1 MQYIIYDTN
10 EYLKLGGKKHRS
22 FEEIISYVDHMHDCE
37 KKNSLIPIFNSTVA
51 YELIS
56 HLSSNKVVTQ
66 NWYIRACYA
75 LYYHC
80 LLENIVITKNP
91 TAAYIKDVLGIE
103 TPEAERT
110 LKFLKELYMNPSQ
123 KTIERNRGLIIE
135 VKQYIQ
141 NLQTSWLH
149 DLKSLRNMFG
159 EKKDDTK
166 KMKDFIDSQE
176 YPAWRAKAFLDG
188 VSRFCSRIPKNVIIN
203 NNTIDAFVNQY
214 RTYIEVWRKF
224 DRCYLEGKYILET
237 EKTANT
243 FWDAEI
249 CYHVGTKV
257 NDTII
262 GFLTEEDQL
271 HEASIK
277 ANQGNLL
284 YRKSQIEA

>member
-1 MQYIIYDTN
+1 MQYLIYDTN

-22 FEEIISYVDHMHDCE
+22 FEEIISCVDHMHDCE
-37 KKNSLIPIFNSTVA
+37 KNKSLIPIFNSTVA

-56 HLSSNKVVTQ
+56 HLMSNKVVTQ

-91 TAAYIKDVLGIE
+91 TAAYIKDVLGLE

-110 LKFLKELYMNPSQ
+110 LKFLEELYNNPSY
-123 KTIERNRGLIIE
+123 KTVERNRGLIVE

-149 DLKSLRNMFG
+149 DLKSLRYMSG
-159 EKKDDTK
+159 DKKMDTK
-166 KMKDFIDSQE
+166 KMRDFIETQD
-176 YPAWRAKAFLDG
+176 YPVWRAKVFLEG
-188 VSRFCSRIPKNVIIN
+188 VCRFCPRIPKNIIMN
-203 NNTIDAFVNQY
+203 DNAINAFVNHH

-224 DRCYLEGKYILET
+224 DRCYLEGKYILDT
-237 EKTANT
+237 QKTANT

-249 CYHVGTKV
+249 CYHVGTHI
-257 NDTII
+257 NNTIV
-262 GFLTEEDQL
+262 GFLTEENQL
-271 HEASIK
+271 HEASAI

-284 YRKSQIEA
+284 YRRTQMK